1 MLTVVKIRIE
11 LLDYWE
17 GKRGRGTGE
26 TLFLSPNKDAP
37 EERVQELAE
46 LGMIRALPMV
56 GASSSLPQTCYLT
69 PGYLNLIRPGV

>member
-1 MLTVVKIRIE
+1 MFNPFGDGCQPTCASFLIRIE
-11 LLDYWE
+11 ILDYWE

-26 TLFLSPNKDAP
+26 TLYLSLNKDAP

-56 GASSSLPQTCYLT
+56 ARLHHCYT
-69 PGYLNLIRPGV
+69 RRAT